1 MKKNTNTQNHTNK
14 NIHIPTTTNAQDDA
28 STNTQHHTKSNKTKY
43 IGLYNIK
50 SEIHRITSATT
61 MNAHSSRSHAIF
73 TVYLQVMLIETKDKM

>member
-1 MKKNTNTQNHTNK
+1 MGKNTNTQDHTNK
-14 NIHIPTTTNAQDDA
+14 KIQTLTNTNAQDGA
-28 STNTQHHTKSNKTKY
+28 STNTEDHTNKIRRIIQY
-43 IGLYNIK
+43 IK